1 MEIAGDSL
9 IITDSR
15 PGAKAEKVSLKGLEK
30 NVYLACDEAPLEE
43 ELLDMFEQNGCDPQ
57 EVHDV
62 LTRHIENSL
71 ILNMDGRYVSLAL
84 RHPVQ
89 PLSPYQDFPGGAV
102 VPEVER

>member
-1 MEIAGDSL
+1 
-9 IITDSR
+9 
-15 PGAKAEKVSLKGLEK
+15 LKGLEK

-43 ELLDMFEQNGCDPQ
+43 ELFEMFEQNGCDPQ

-62 LTRHIENSL
+62 LTRHIENST

-89 PLSPYQDFPGGAV
+89 PLSPYQDFPGGSV
-102 VPEVER
+102 VPED